1 LARCIRCCLWIT
13 LFFCPSTGSLV
24 AADEGW
30 QFLNG
35 PEGSFVRDLA
45 RAPSDPDILYA
56 ATWGD
61 LYKSLDGG
69 ATWQPLGLEDAIAS
83 VAVHPQNSSIVLA
96 GTDFGEI
103 ARTVDGGMTWVVQ
116 QPIAINN
123 HPVRHLEIDPSAPD
137 KAYALFVA
145 SNFAYPAPPILKTV
159 DGGVTWTEAS
169 DGLLVQDDPPL
180 YSTVSGL
187 ALDPQNPSLLYT
199 MDLFSQLYSSEEG
212 ALWTRVPNIGVNSGG
227 AAALAIDPGDSSH
240 FFAGLFFGGVYRSQD
255 GGIQWAPSGEG
266 LPGFTQDFAF
276 APGDPPTLFGATLRG
291 VYRSDNRAESW
302 FPVDGGIS
310 NQAIATLLVDPS
322 DSQHLHAGGEIG
334 VFETTDGGSQWISRN
349 EGMLHRWV
357 HRVLVDR
364 SEPSTVLAATRSDA
378 LHRSTDGGLT
388 WPLNPIDG
396 LTGRIASLVAA
407 PSDPSRLYL
416 GSSFGRVFRS
426 SDHGVSWTEV
436 EPAGGDLDTVTAL
449 AVHPSNPQIV
459 YAGLT
464 TPFSAGQ
471 TLLRSSN
478 GGDSWTVSREGLA
491 DAPVLSLVVDPQDP
505 SILYTGQ
512 RFGVAKSTDGGAT
525 WHYLASLG
533 QSPFLDFQAVIDP
546 RNSSTVYAII
556 QNSGIFRSTDGGDT
570 WQAIHA
576 GLPTPQIRTL
586 VVDPDDSSVLY
597 AAPAGHGVYRSP
609 DRGESWSPF
618 NDGFPEPGSAE
629 INVHT
634 LAVASS
640 APERR
645 LYAGMFTP
653 DVPSGVY
660 GRSVPFPSLFTDGFE
675 SGDLSAWSLASP
687 P

>member
-1 LARCIRCCLWIT
+1 MTQGLRCFLT
-13 LFFCPSTGSLV
+13 FALFFCASTGSVL

-30 QFLNG
+30 EFLNG
-35 PEGSFVRDLA
+35 PKGSFVRELE

-61 LYKSLDGG
+61 LYKSTDGG
-69 ATWQPLGLEDAIAS
+69 ATWQPLGLKEAISS

-103 ARTVDGGMTWVVQ
+103 ARTVDGGSTWLIQ
-116 QPIAINN
+116 QPIEINN
-123 HPVRHLEIDPSAPD
+123 HAVRHLEIDPSAPD
-137 KAYALFVA
+137 KAYALFVT
-145 SNFAYPAPPILKTV
+145 SQFGPAAPIVKTV

-169 DGLLVQDDPPL
+169 DGLLIQKAPPL
-180 YSTVSGL
+180 YRPVSGF

-199 MDLFSQLYSSEEG
+199 LDSFSQLYASEEG
-212 ALWTRVPNIGVNSGG
+212 ALWTRVPNVGLNSGG
-227 AAALAIDPGDSSH
+227 AAALAIDPRDSSF
-240 FFAGLFFGGVYRSQD
+240 FFAGLFFGSVYRSQD
-255 GGIQWAPSGEG
+255 GGIQWAPSSEG

-276 APGDPPTLFGATLRG
+276 APGTPPILFGATLRG

-302 FPVDGGIS
+302 IPVDGGIS
-310 NQAIATLLVDPS
+310 DQTIATVVVDPS
-322 DSQHLHAGGEIG
+322 DLQHLYAGGEIG
-334 VFETTDGGSQWISRN
+334 VFETTDGGSQWTSRN

-357 HRVLVDR
+357 NLILVDR
-364 SEPSTVLAATRSDA
+364 SQPSTVLAATRSDA
-378 LHRSTDGGLT
+378 LHRSTDGGVT

-416 GSSFGRVFRS
+416 GSSSGRVFRS

-436 EPAGGDLDTVTAL
+436 EPAGGVLDLVTAL
-449 AVHPSNPQIV
+449 AVHPSNPQVV
-459 YAGLT
+459 YAGLDT
-464 TPFSAGQ
+464 AFSPGQ

-478 GGDSWTVSREGLA
+478 GGDSWTVSREGLL
-491 DAPVLSLVVDPQDP
+491 DAPVLSIVVDPHDP
-505 SILYTGQ
+505 SILYAGQ

-533 QSPFLDFQAVIDP
+533 QNSFLDFQAMIDP
-546 RNSSTVYAII
+546 RNSSTVYAIV

-576 GLPTPQIRTL
+576 GLPTPQINTL
-586 VVDPDDSSVLY
+586 FVDPDDSSVLY
-597 AAPAGHGVYRSP
+597 TAPAGHGVYRSS

-618 NDGFPEPGSAE
+618 NDGFPEPGSAK
-629 INVHT
+629 IDVYT

-675 SGDLSAWSLASP
+675 SGDLSAWSLTSP